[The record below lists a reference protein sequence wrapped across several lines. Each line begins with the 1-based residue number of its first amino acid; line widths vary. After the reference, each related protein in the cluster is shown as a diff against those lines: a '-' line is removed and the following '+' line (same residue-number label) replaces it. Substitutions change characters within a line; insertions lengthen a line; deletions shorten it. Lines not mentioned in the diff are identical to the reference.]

1 MRCPSCRCTK
11 LKLGI
16 VFAGE
21 VACTFRD
28 DEIVEVLETGSLDSY
43 WSESSACQCIECGWS
58 GRVADLLRSTRNGR
72 GAQALAVERARRLT
86 EIERSVEAG
95 RCPATLRGDVQQM
108 LRMIRQ
114 LQKQVQILE
123 TVTRAGRRGQL
134 VHGNDT
140 AIF

>member
-1 MRCPSCRCTK
+1 MRCPRCRCTK

-43 WSESSACQCIECGWS
+43 WSEDSACQCIECGWS
-58 GRVADLLRSTRNGR
+58 GRVAELRRSARPVR
-72 GAQALAVERARRLT
+72 GGSDPAVDRSRHLT
-86 EIERSVEAG
+86 EIERQVEEG
-95 RCPATLRGDVQQM
+95 NCPKSIRGDVQQM
-108 LRMIRQ
+108 MRMIRQ

-123 TVTRAGRRGQL
+123 TVTRAGRRQQL
-134 VHGNDT
+134 VSGSDT

>member
-1 MRCPSCRCTK
+1 MRCPRCRCTK

-43 WSESSACQCIECGWS
+43 WSDDSACKCIECGWS
-58 GRVADLLRSTRNGR
+58 GRVADLRRTARRVPEEATL
-72 GAQALAVERARRLT
+72 RARRLT
-86 EIERSVEAG
+86 EIERQVEEG
-95 RCPATLRGDVQQM
+95 SCPRSIRSDVQQM
-108 LRMIRQ
+108 MRMIRQ

-123 TVTRAGRRGQL
+123 TITRAGRRQQL
-134 VHGNDT
+134 VSGSDT